1 VVADVRATLR
11 ASRNGLWT
19 VGWLLVTSLTATSFL
34 LWTQVRMPWV
44 GIATAPIMLVRIAVV
59 LLAFSAAYRLAL
71 APRER
76 PWALDRG
83 FFAFAAALVLVT
95 AIGVVAALA
104 LGRATVAAAAAAGL
118 SPATAFAVRGLAG
131 LAALVALSCALLRVQ
146 PWLAALASRREG
158 FTLAHAWRG
167 TSGRMTSIV
176 KGWAVIVLPAY
187 LVHAALNVL
196 ALNLLPFGPA
206 SLLLAAL
213 DAIVCAGIV
222 MGAAMLNATALR
234 WIAGEAIPAPNPFST
249 EAPPPA
255 LVEEARLRLRHLAGP
270 RPQPVSA
277 A

>member
-95 AIGVVAALA
+95 AIGVVAARA
-104 LGRATVAAAAAAGL
+104 RGRATVAA
-118 SPATAFAVRGLAG
+118 ATAFAVRGLAG